1 MEEYLLAFLACTAAL
16 DAAILQVGP
25 DKPFQAPCAAIAV
38 ASPGDAIEIDAG
50 LYRRDVC
57 VIRQYNLTLRGINGR
72 AHLEAEDAS
81 AQGKAIWVIHAN
93 DVVVENIEF
102 SGASV
107 PDQNG
112 AGIRA
117 EGMNLT
123 VRNCYFH
130 DNQDGILESNVA
142 GSNILI
148 EFSEFDHNGFGTGQA
163 HNLYIG
169 HAGSLTFRFNWSH
182 RAKVG
187 HLLKSRAS
195 QNYIYFNRL
204 TDETGNSSYEIDL
217 PNGGSSYVIGNLIE
231 QGKNTGNS
239 TILSYLEEGVSL
251 LTAGK
256 DLHVINNSF
265 VNDRPAG
272 GIFIHL
278 ASAADSAVVTNNIFA
293 GPGAV
298 CDQPNAT
305 LTANFVGNPLF
316 VDASGFD
323 YHLTAAS
330 PAIDQGSDTGPLTP
344 AFQYLH
350 PACGEER
357 VATGAGIDIGAYEFG
372 GAGAALGAGN
382 ETLMEPNI
390 RGERNCSPTS

>member
-1 MEEYLLAFLACTAAL
+1 MGKHLVMFMTCSAAL
-16 DAAILQVGP
+16 RATTLQVGP
-25 DKPFQAPCAAIAV
+25 DKSFHAPCAAIAV
-38 ASPGDAIEIDAG
+38 ATPGDVIESDAG

-57 VIRQYNLTLRGINGR
+57 VIRQDKLTLRGVNGR
-72 AHLEAEDAS
+72 AHLEADDAS

-117 EGMNLT
+117 EGVNLT

-148 EFSEFDHNGFGTGQA
+148 EFSEFDQNGFGTGQA

-217 PNGGSSYVIGNLIE
+217 PNGGSSYVVGNLIE

-251 LTAGK
+251 LTSGK

-265 VNDRPAG
+265 VNNRPAG

-278 ASAADSAVVTNNIFA
+278 ASTADPAIATNNIFN
-293 GPGAV
+293 GPGTV
-298 CDQPNAT
+298 CDQPTAA
-305 LTANFVGNPLF
+305 LTTNFVGDPLF
-316 VDASGFD
+316 VNADDFD
-323 YHLTAAS
+323 YHLTVAS
-330 PAIDQGSDTGPLTP
+330 PAIDQGSDAGPLTP
-344 AFQYLH
+344 AFEYAH
-350 PACGEER
+350 PACGQER
-357 VATGAGIDIGAYEFG
+357 ITTGARIDIGAYEFG
-372 GAGAALGAGN
+372 GAG
-382 ETLMEPNI
+382 
-390 RGERNCSPTS
+390 SPLVCQ